1 MRPAASIVAALALAV
16 LPATATAAPGALDPS
31 FSGDGWTRT
40 LEARSASNSYLPDGA
55 DGGYARAVLVHAG
68 RVVVG
73 GRAFADRERDSS
85 DWVLARYTL
94 RGAPDRAFG
103 AGGIAITDFGTRA
116 DEITALAAHGDKVV
130 AAGSI
135 YTSLGLAR
143 YMTR

>member
-1 MRPAASIVAALALAV
+1 MRPAASTIAALALAV
-16 LPATATAAPGALDPS
+16 LPATATAAPGAPDPS

-40 LEARSASNSYLPDGA
+40 LEARSASNNGPY
-55 DGGYARAVLVHAG
+55 GGYARAVLVHAG

-73 GRAFADRERDSS
+73 GRAFADGGRDSS
-85 DWVLARYTL
+85 DWVLARYTS

-135 YTSLGLAR
+135 YASLGLAR

>member
-1 MRPAASIVAALALAV
+1 MRPAASTIAALALAV
-16 LPATATAAPGALDPS
+16 LPATATAAPGAPDPS

-40 LEARSASNSYLPDGA
+40 LEARSASN
-55 DGGYARAVLVHAG
+55 
-68 RVVVG
+68 
-73 GRAFADRERDSS
+73 
-85 DWVLARYTL
+85 
-94 RGAPDRAFG
+94 RAFG

-135 YTSLGLAR
+135 YASLGLAR

>member
-1 MRPAASIVAALALAV
+1 MRPAASTVAALALAV

-40 LEARSASNSYLPDGA
+40 LEARSASNNGPY
-55 DGGYARAVLVHAG
+55 GGYARAVLIHAG

-73 GRAFADRERDSS
+73 GRDSS
-85 DWVLARYTL
+85 DCVLARYTS

>member
-1 MRPAASIVAALALAV
+1 MRPAASTVAALALAV

-40 LEARSASNSYLPDGA
+40 LEVRSASNSYLPDGA
-55 DGGYARAVLVHAG
+55 DGGYARAVLIHAG

-73 GRAFADRERDSS
+73 GRDSS
-85 DWVLARYTL
+85 DCVLARYTS